1 MFAFLTKLEKQ
12 GNGCKNHPPS
22 PNRGPA
28 LPLHGLSLIG
38 SHTAAPDGPAFHGF
52 DPATG
57 EVLQPDYFSASDADI
72 DHATR
77 LAAEAFPV
85 YAHLSGK
92 AKAEFLRTIA
102 ASLESLAEEIVP
114 RACRETGLPEGRIR
128 GELARTTGQLRL
140 FASVVEEGSWLDARI
155 DPAQPERKPLARA
168 DIRSLLRP
176 IGPVSVFGASNFPL
190 AFSVAGG
197 DTTSALASGNPVIV
211 KAHPGHPGTS
221 ELAGQAIR
229 AAVASCCLPEGVF
242 SLLFDGGIEVGKK
255 LVTHPLVK
263 AVGFTGSAAAGKALA
278 ALAASRPVPI
288 PCYAE
293 MGSINPVF
301 VLPGAMAAHGDKI
314 AAGLLASFT
323 LGSGQFCT
331 KPGLVFVP
339 GTDASEPFVTAL
351 KDGVVQVKPQTM
363 LNPGIAAKFRTAIEE
378 RTHHAGAALL
388 AQSPSSAGPGCT
400 ADVALFQTDAAS
412 LLKRPSL
419 QDEVFGP
426 ETLLVTYG
434 TKQDLLAAAHA
445 MDGHLTATIHG
456 TEQDLE
462 EHRELINLLESK
474 VGRLLF
480 NGFPTGVEV
489 CHAMVHGGPW
499 PATSDGRS
507 TSVGTQAIYR
517 FVRPVCYQDFPDAAL
532 PDELKNTNPLGIL
545 RMVNGSNTRDPIS

>member
-1 MFAFLTKLEKQ
+1 L
-12 GNGCKNHPPS
+12 S
-22 PNRGPA
+22 
-28 LPLHGLSLIG
+28 LHGLSLIG
-38 SHTAAPDGPAFHGF
+38 SRTASPEGPVFPGF

-57 EVLQPDYFSASDADI
+57 DVLEPAYSSASDADI
-72 DHATR
+72 EQAAQ

-85 YAHLSGK
+85 YARLSGY
-92 AKAEFLRTIA
+92 ARAEFLRTIA

-128 GELARTTGQLRL
+128 GELGRTTGQLRL
-140 FASVVEEGSWLDARI
+140 FASLVEEGSWLDARI
-155 DPAQPERKPLARA
+155 DLAQPDRKPLARA
-168 DIRSLLRP
+168 DIRSTLRP
-176 IGPVSVFGASNFPL
+176 IGPVAVFGASNFPL

-197 DTTSALASGNPVIV
+197 DTASALAAGNPVIV

-229 AAVASCCLPEGVF
+229 AAAASCSLPEGVF
-242 SLLFDGGIEVGKK
+242 SLLFDSGIEVGKK
-255 LVTHPLVK
+255 LVTHPSVK

-301 VLPGAMAAHGDKI
+301 VLPGAMAARADRI
-314 AAGLLASFT
+314 AAGLLTSFT

-339 GTDASEPFVTAL
+339 GTDSSAPFLAAL
-351 KDGVVQVKPQTM
+351 KDGVSQMKPQTM
-363 LNPGIAAKFRTAIEE
+363 LNPGIAEKFRAAIEY
-378 RTHHAGAALL
+378 RTNDAHAMLLSQSPATHGASCTASVSLFESTAAAL
-388 AQSPSSAGPGCT
+388 
-400 ADVALFQTDAAS
+400 VTDS
-412 LLKRPSL
+412 SL
-419 QDEVFGP
+419 QEEIFGP
-426 ETLLVTYG
+426 TTLLVTYG
-434 TKQDLLAAAHA
+434 PKQELLDAARA
-445 MDGHLTATIHG
+445 MEGHLTATIHG

-462 EHRELINLLESK
+462 ENRELIAVLESK

-517 FVRPVCYQDFPDAAL
+517 FVRPICFQDFPDPAL
-532 PDELKNTNPLGIL
+532 PDELKNANPLGIL
-545 RMVNGSNTRDPIS
+545 RMVNGSKTRDPIS